1 MLFFNNI
8 LLHSFRLVSHFLK
21 VLNVYVLFFRYL
33 SKEFYETELRPL
45 NFSTDPIGSLDTI
58 NSWAE
63 MQTRGLIKSILPSPP
78 SQPNAAIF
86 ANALYFLADWETPF
100 SDELNH
106 KGQFSVTK
114 TQQVDVTYMLGYLEE
129 VKYAETDQYKL
140 VCLPYKNEEMGMYIL
155 LPKNE
160 EDYYNIKRFQLKI
173 NESELVAKIS
183 NAKRYQVAVRLP
195 KMQLSTTLSILK
207 PFQKYIA
214 FKKQFPSTINL
225 RRNPAAIEELERLIQ
240 EYLKF
245 NTSDTEDVVLNR
257 AAENGKLQVSDVVQ
271 QLTFSVNE
279 KGTEAAAV
287 TAGLVDYMGGSKS
300 FAVDRPFV
308 FFIWQETTKVLLF
321 WGAVSDPSRGE
332 S

>member
-1 MLFFNNI
+1 MCNKNMFFC
-8 LLHSFRLVSHFLK
+8 
-21 VLNVYVLFFRYL
+21 RYL
-33 SKEFYETELRPL
+33 SKKFYQTEIRAL
-45 NFSTDPIGSLDTI
+45 NFTTDPVGCLETI
-58 NSWAE
+58 NKWAE

-78 SQPNAAIF
+78 NQPNAAIF
-86 ANALYFLADWETPF
+86 ANALYFLAEWEMPF
-100 SDELNH
+100 SDELNRE
-106 KGQFSVTK
+106 GEFAVTATDSVN
-114 TQQVDVTYMLGYLEE
+114 VTYMLGYLEQ

-160 EDYYNIKRFQLKI
+160 EDYYNVKRFQLKL
-173 NESELVAKIS
+173 NESELIS
-183 NAKRYQVAVRLP
+183 KVNTAKRHQVAVKLP

-207 PFQKYIA
+207 PFQKYIS
-214 FKKQFPSTINL
+214 FKKQFPNRINL
-225 RRNPAAIEELERLIQ
+225 HRNPSALEELEHLIY

-245 NTSDTEDVVLNR
+245 NATDAEDIVLTR

-321 WGAVSDPSRGE
+321 WGAVSDPSKRE

>member
-1 MLFFNNI
+1 MLCF
-8 LLHSFRLVSHFLK
+8 
-21 VLNVYVLFFRYL
+21 YRYL
-33 SKEFYETELRPL
+33 STQFYETELRAL
-45 NFSTDPIGSLDTI
+45 NFTTDPIGSLNTI
-58 NSWAE
+58 NKWAE
-63 MQTRGLIKSILPSPP
+63 MQTRGLIKSVLPSPP
-78 SQPNAAIF
+78 TQPSAAIF
-86 ANALYFLADWETPF
+86 ANALYFLAEWETPF

-114 TQQVDVTYMLGYLEE
+114 TQSVDVTYMLGYLEQ
-129 VKYAETDQYKL
+129 VKYAETDQYKM

-160 EDYYNIKRFQLKI
+160 EDFYNIKRFQLKL
-173 NESELVAKIS
+173 NESELIGIVDH
-183 NAKRYQVAVRLP
+183 AKRHQVAVRLP

-214 FKKQFPSTINL
+214 FKKQFPSTISI
-225 RRNPAAIEELERLIQ
+225 RRTPSAIEELERLIQ

-245 NTSDTEDVVLNR
+245 STPDAKDVTLTR
-257 AAENGKLQVSDVVQ
+257 AAENGNLQVSDVVQ